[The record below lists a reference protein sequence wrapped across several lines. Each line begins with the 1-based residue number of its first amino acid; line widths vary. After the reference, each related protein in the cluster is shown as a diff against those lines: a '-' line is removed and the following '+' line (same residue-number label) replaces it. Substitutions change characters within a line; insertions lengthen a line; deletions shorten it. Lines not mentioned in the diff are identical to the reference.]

1 MHLRALLVQPRLG
14 ALALCLLL
22 GDAGPMLGGF
32 GSPRALS
39 SLFTVLGSYL
49 LAPPLK
55 LTLLGVSPPAR

>member
-1 MHLRALLVQPRLG
+1 VHLRALLVQPRLG

-49 LAPPLK
+49 L
-55 LTLLGVSPPAR
+55 GPPAR